1 MNSSI
6 LFNRFRLVAIG
17 LLIWACCH
25 GKIFGQTPTRIKD
38 VAVVQ
43 GVRDNQLI
51 GYGLVAGLDGQGD
64 SDPISTQQA
73 VSNLLL
79 NFQINVSAQN
89 VKAKN
94 TAAVIVTALIHS
106 GATNGSKIDVV
117 VSSLSDAKSLQGGT
131 LLRTEL
137 KGTDGVIYAVAQ
149 GPLSIGGFYA
159 GGGSGGASAT
169 LTKNHPTV
177 GEIPDGAIVER
188 EIATDY
194 FANGVL
200 EVSLRDGDF
209 TSAVRMANA
218 INEQIAPLA
227 SAISQKTVRI
237 YVPKESQPP
246 EKQLEFIARVENVV
260 FQPDLAARIV
270 MNEKTGTIVANSRI
284 KIDSVAVAHGN
295 LTVSIVNSFNV
306 SQPNSGTGNGNFF
319 GGNSGGVA
327 QVPVTRGSDTEYV
340 DPSTGAT
347 LFLPQGQAVPSGY
360 QVALQNADT
369 PKPADGAG
377 TGGAAGGPQL
387 GNGPSTA
394 ITPTTTLNAEEEKKD
409 LVVFNDMPTV
419 QDVAAALNALGVT
432 PRDMMAIFQEMKE
445 AGALQA
451 ELIVH

>member
-6 LFNRFRLVAIG
+6 LFNRFRLIAIG
-17 LLIWACCH
+17 LLLWACCH
-25 GKIFGQTPTRIKD
+25 GKIFGQTRIKD

-159 GGGSGGASAT
+159 GGGGGGASAT

-188 EIATDY
+188 EITTDY

-218 INEQIAPLA
+218 INEQVAPLA

-246 EKQLEFIARVENVV
+246 EKQLEFIARIENVV

-295 LTVSIVNSFNV
+295 LTVSIVNSLNV
-306 SQPNSGTGNGNFF
+306 SQPNSGTGNGNFL
-319 GGNSGGVA
+319 GGGSPA

-340 DPSTGAT
+340 DPTTGAT
-347 LFLPQGQAVPSGY
+347 LFLPQGQAVPAGY
-360 QVALQNADT
+360 QVALQNADM
-369 PKPADGAG
+369 PRVAAADATGAPGAG
-377 TGGAAGGPQL
+377 AGAAAL
-387 GNGPSTA
+387 ANGPSTA
-394 ITPTTTLNAEEEKKD
+394 ITGATTVNAEEEKKD